1 MIKQRRADT
10 ALKPKNICRAKYI
23 NMWLIIYFA
32 IVAVSVAVD
41 QITKIAAVKHLA
53 DINCI
58 EVIPGAL
65 EFKYI
70 ENDGMAFG
78 LLSGAR
84 WIFMSVSVIAILAMV
99 VYLIKW
105 RPASKFACIG
115 ISLIIGGGIGN
126 MIDRLF
132 FTSVLDPEQGGKVV
146 RDFIYFCGFGDLW
159 VWIFNVADAC
169 VCVGGAMLFI
179 WCVIAMIKEY
189 KLEKQKKNAKPEES
203 EAAEAQDEKSE

>member
-1 MIKQRRADT
+1 M
-10 ALKPKNICRAKYI
+10 
-23 NMWLIIYFA
+23 
-32 IVAVSVAVD
+32 
-41 QITKIAAVKHLA
+41 
-53 DINCI
+53 
-58 EVIPGAL
+58 
-65 EFKYI
+65 
-70 ENDGMAFG
+70 
-78 LLSGAR
+78 
-84 WIFMSVSVIAILAMV
+84 
-99 VYLIKW
+99 
-105 RPASKFACIG
+105 
-115 ISLIIGGGIGN
+115 IIGGGIGN

>member
-1 MIKQRRADT
+1 
-10 ALKPKNICRAKYI
+10 
-23 NMWLIIYFA
+23 MWLIIYFVIA
-32 IVAVSVAVD
+32 AAAVALD
-41 QITKIAAVKHLA
+41 QITKMAAVKHLA
-53 DINCI
+53 EIDCV
-58 EVIPGAL
+58 EVIPGVL

-84 WIFMSVSVIAILAMV
+84 WIFMTVSVIAIVGLV

-132 FTSVLDPEQGGKVV
+132 FTSVFDPEQGGKVV

-169 VCVGGAMLFI
+169 VCVGGAMLLL
-179 WCVIAMIKEY
+179 WCVKSIIKEY
-189 KLEKQKKNAKPEES
+189 RAERQKKKEKLAGETSSDGKEEK
-203 EAAEAQDEKSE
+203 EE